1 MKIAQLAQEYKQ
13 LDGQTI
19 TIQGWL
25 RNHRVGKNISF
36 MMVNDGTCFD
46 VIQVVYK
53 NLANQEEITKTNIA
67 SAVEVKAVVK
77 VTEGGKQDFELV
89 AEEIEVLA
97 ASSEDYPLQPKKH
110 SYEFLREIAHL
121 RARSN
126 TFNAVFR
133 IRSLCSQILHEYF
146 AKEGFVHVHSPII
159 TGADAE
165 GAGEMFQVTT
175 LNLDNIEMNE
185 EGKVEYKN
193 DFFNKQANL
202 TVSGQLLAE
211 TYALAFQKVYTFGPT
226 FRAEHS
232 NTTRH
237 AAEFWMLEPEI
248 AFAGLDEVIE
258 LEKDMLIYTVGELLK
273 RAPKELAF
281 LNSLRDYDLVE
292 RLEDLVSANFNRISY
307 TAAVD
312 LLLKEIAEG
321 KVEFENEVFWG
332 VDLATEH
339 EKYLTDVVYKTPVFV
354 TDYPRD
360 IKAFY
365 MRLNDD
371 MKTVAATDLLVPGIG
386 ELCGGSAREERLD
399 LLDEQMAKFN
409 IDTEELDW
417 YRDLRRYGGVKHGGF
432 GIGFERLVMYV
443 TGMENIRDVTSFPR
457 TVRNLDF

>member
-1 MKIAQLAQEYKQ
+1 MKIVDLAQGYKQ
-13 LDGQTI
+13 LDGTQVKVT
-19 TIQGWL
+19 GWL

-36 MMVNDGTCFD
+36 MMINDGTCFD

-53 NLANQEEITKTNIA
+53 NLQNQDEISKTHIA
-67 SAVEVKAVVK
+67 SAVEIIAQVK

-89 AEEIEVLA
+89 ASKIDVLA

-110 SYEFLREIAHL
+110 TYEFLREIAHL

-175 LNLDNIEMNE
+175 LDLENIKLNE
-185 EGKVEYKN
+185 DGSVDYKQ

-237 AAEFWMLEPEI
+237 VAEFWMLEPEI

-258 LEKDMLIYTVGELLK
+258 LEKDMLIYTVKQLLA

-281 LNSLRDYDLVE
+281 LNSLKDYDLVE
-292 RLEDLVSANFNRISY
+292 RLENLVGANFNRITY
-307 TAAVD
+307 TEAID
-312 LLLKEIAEG
+312 LLLAHIADG
-321 KVEFENEVFWG
+321 KVNFDNEVFWG

-339 EKYLTDVVYKTPVFV
+339 EKYLTDVVYQTPLFV

-371 MKTVAATDLLVPGIG
+371 QKTVAATDLLVPGIG

-399 LLDEQMAKFN
+399 VLDAQMKKFN
-409 IDTEELDW
+409 IDSDELGW

-443 TGMENIRDVTSFPR
+443 TGMENIKDVSSFPR
-457 TVRNLDF
+457 TVRNLEF

>member
-1 MKIAQLAQEYKQ
+1 MKIAELVNKYKE
-13 LDGQTI
+13 LDGKQVK
-19 TIQGWL
+19 IQGWL

-36 MMVNDGTCFD
+36 MMINDGTCFD

-53 NLANQEEITKTNIA
+53 ELENQEEIIKTKIA
-67 SAVEVKAVVK
+67 SAVEISATVK

-89 AEEIEVLA
+89 ANDIVVLA
-97 ASSEDYPLQPKKH
+97 ASSDDYPLQPKKH

-146 AKEGFVHVHSPII
+146 GKEGFVHVHSPII

-175 LNLDNIEMNE
+175 LDLDNIELNE
-185 EGKVEYKN
+185 DGEVDYKK
-193 DFFNKQANL
+193 DFFGKKASM

-237 AAEFWMLEPEI
+237 IAEFWMLEPEI
-248 AFAGLDEVIE
+248 AFAGLDEIIE
-258 LEKDMLIYTVGELLK
+258 LEKSMLIYTVDQLLK
-273 RAPKELAF
+273 RAPKELEF
-281 LNSLRDYDLVE
+281 LNSLKDYDLVG
-292 RLEDLVSANFNRISY
+292 RLEDLVSANFNRITY
-307 TAAVD
+307 TKAVE
-312 LLLKEIAEG
+312 LLQEDIKAG
-321 KVEFENEVFWG
+321 KVKFENEVYWG

-339 EKYLTDVVYKTPVFV
+339 EKYLTDVVYKTPLFV

-399 LLDEQMAKFN
+399 LFDEQVKHFN
-409 IDTEELDW
+409 IDSEELYW
-417 YRDLRRYGGVKHGGF
+417 YRDLRRFGGVKHAGF

-443 TGMENIRDVTSFPR
+443 TGMENIRDVSSFPR
-457 TVRNLDF
+457 TVKGLEY

>member
-1 MKIAQLAQEYKQ
+1 MKITDLAKQYKQ
-13 LDGQTI
+13 LDGEQV

-36 MMVNDGTCFD
+36 MMLNDGTCFD

-53 NLANQEEITKTNIA
+53 GLENQEEVSKTNIA
-67 SAVEVKAVVK
+67 SAVEIKGTVK
-77 VTEGGKQDFELV
+77 VTEGGKQDFEIV
-89 AEEIEVLA
+89 AEEVTVLA

-133 IRSLCSQILHEYF
+133 IRSLCSQILHEFF

-175 LNLDNIEMNE
+175 LNLEDIEMNE
-185 EGKVEYKN
+185 EGKVDYKK
-193 DFFNKQANL
+193 DFFGKQANL

-237 AAEFWMLEPEI
+237 IAEFWMLEPEI
-248 AFAGLDEVIE
+248 AFAGLDEIIE

-273 RAPKELAF
+273 RAPKELEF
-281 LNSLRDYDLVE
+281 LNGLKDYDLVS
-292 RLEDLVSANFNRISY
+292 RLEDLVNANFNRITY
-307 TAAVD
+307 TEAVEMLQKAIENGD
-312 LLLKEIAEG
+312 VK
-321 KVEFENEVFWG
+321 FENEVFWG

-339 EKYLTDVVYKTPVFV
+339 EKYLTDEVFKTPLFV
-354 TDYPRD
+354 TDYPRE

-365 MRLNDD
+365 MRLSDD
-371 MKTVAATDLLVPGIG
+371 KKTVEATDLLVPGIG
-386 ELCGGSAREERLD
+386 ELIGGSAREERLE
-399 LLDEQMAKFN
+399 LLDEQMEKFN
-409 IDTEELDW
+409 IDTEELAW
-417 YRDLRRYGGVKHGGF
+417 YRDLRRYGGVKHAGF

-443 TGMENIRDVTSFPR
+443 TGMENIRDVSSYPR
-457 TVRNLDF
+457 TVRSLEF

>member
-1 MKIAQLAQEYKQ
+1 MKIVDLAKQ
-13 LDGQTI
+13 YQDLDGKQV

-53 NLANQEEITKTNIA
+53 DIENQEEISKTNIA
-67 SAVEVKAVVK
+67 SAVEITGTVK
-77 VTEGGKQDFELV
+77 VTEGSKQDFEIV
-89 AEEIEVLA
+89 ADAIEVLA

-110 SYEFLREIAHL
+110 SYEFLREISHL

-146 AKEGFVHVHSPII
+146 AKEGYVHVHSPIL

-175 LNLDNIEMNE
+175 LDLDNVPKTE
-185 EGKVEYKN
+185 EGQVDYKK
-193 DFFNKQANL
+193 DFFGKQANL

-237 AAEFWMLEPEI
+237 VAEFWMLEPEI

-281 LNSLRDYDLVE
+281 LNSLKDYDLVE
-292 RLEDLVSANFNRISY
+292 RLESLVSANFGRITY
-307 TAAVD
+307 TEAVEMLQAD
-312 LLLKEIAEG
+312 IEAG
-321 KVEFENEVFWG
+321 KVKFENEVFWG

-339 EKYLTDVVYKTPVFV
+339 EKYLTDVVFKTPLFV

-365 MRLNDD
+365 MRVNDD

-399 LLDEQMAKFN
+399 LLDEQMSKFN
-409 IDTEELDW
+409 IDTEELNW
-417 YRDLRRYGGVKHGGF
+417 YRDLRRYGGVKHAGF

-443 TGMENIRDVTSFPR
+443 TGMENIRDVSSYPR
-457 TVRNLDF
+457 TVRNLEF

>member
-1 MKIAQLAQEYKQ
+1 MKIVDLAAQYKD

-53 NLANQEEITKTNIA
+53 NLENQEEITKANIA
-67 SAVEVKAVVK
+67 SAVEITGTVK
-77 VTEGGKQDFELV
+77 VTEGGKQDFEIS
-89 AEEIEVLA
+89 AEQIEVLA

-110 SYEFLREIAHL
+110 TYEFLREIAHL

-175 LNLDNIEMNE
+175 LDLDNLEMNE
-185 EGKVEYKN
+185 EGKVDYKK

-237 AAEFWMLEPEI
+237 VAEFWMLEPEI

-281 LNSLRDYDLVE
+281 LDGLKDYDLVE
-292 RLEDLVSANFNRISY
+292 RLENLVNANFNRITY
-307 TAAVD
+307 TEAVD
-312 LLLKEIAEG
+312 LLLAHIAEG
-321 KVEFENEVFWG
+321 KVKFENEVFWG

-339 EKYLTDVVYKTPVFV
+339 EKYITDVVYQTPVFV
-354 TDYPRD
+354 TDYPRE

-371 MKTVAATDLLVPGIG
+371 QKTVAATDLLVPGIG

-399 LLDEQMAKFN
+399 VLDEQMEKFN
-409 IDTEELDW
+409 IDTEELSW

-443 TGMENIRDVTSFPR
+443 TGMENIRDVSSFPR
-457 TVRNLDF
+457 TVRNLEF

>member
-1 MKIAQLAQEYKQ
+1 MKITDLAKQYKQ
-13 LDGQTI
+13 LDGEQV

-36 MMVNDGTCFD
+36 MMLNDGTCFD

-53 NLANQEEITKTNIA
+53 GLENQEEVSKTNIA
-67 SAVEVKAVVK
+67 SAVEIKGTVK
-77 VTEGGKQDFELV
+77 VTEGGKQDFEIV
-89 AEEIEVLA
+89 AEEVTILA

-133 IRSLCSQILHEYF
+133 IRSLCSQILHEFF

-175 LNLDNIEMNE
+175 LNLEDIEMNE
-185 EGKVEYKN
+185 EGKVDYKK
-193 DFFNKQANL
+193 DFFGKQANL

-237 AAEFWMLEPEI
+237 IAEFWMLEPEI
-248 AFAGLDEVIE
+248 AFAGLDEIIE

-273 RAPKELAF
+273 RAPKELEF
-281 LNSLRDYDLVE
+281 LNGLKDYDLVS
-292 RLEDLVSANFNRISY
+292 RLEDLVNANFNRITY
-307 TAAVD
+307 TEAVD
-312 LLLKEIAEG
+312 MLQKAIENG
-321 KVEFENEVFWG
+321 DVKFENEVFWG

-339 EKYLTDVVYKTPVFV
+339 EKYLTDEVFKTPLFV

-365 MRLNDD
+365 MRLSDD
-371 MKTVAATDLLVPGIG
+371 KKTVEATDLLVPGIG
-386 ELCGGSAREERLD
+386 ELIGGSAREERLD
-399 LLDEQMAKFN
+399 LLDEQMEKFN
-409 IDTEELDW
+409 IDTEELAW
-417 YRDLRRYGGVKHGGF
+417 YRDLRRYGGVKHAGF

-443 TGMENIRDVTSFPR
+443 TGMENIRDVSSYPR
-457 TVRNLDF
+457 TVRSLEF

>member
-1 MKIAQLAQEYKQ
+1 MKIAELVAKYKE
-13 LDGQTI
+13 LDGEQVK
-19 TIQGWL
+19 IQGWL

-36 MMVNDGTCFD
+36 MMINDGTCFD

-53 NLANQEEITKTNIA
+53 GLKNQEEIIKTKIA
-67 SAVEVKAVVK
+67 SAVEVCATVK

-89 AEEIEVLA
+89 ANDIVVLA
-97 ASSEDYPLQPKKH
+97 ASSDDYPLQPKKH

-146 AKEGFVHVHSPII
+146 GKEGFVHVHSPII

-175 LNLDNIEMNE
+175 LDLDNIELNE
-185 EGKVEYKN
+185 DGEVDYKK
-193 DFFNKQANL
+193 DFFGKKASM

-237 AAEFWMLEPEI
+237 IAEFWMLEPEI
-248 AFAGLDEVIE
+248 AFAGLDEIIE
-258 LEKDMLIYTVGELLK
+258 LEKSMLIYTVDQLLK
-273 RAPKELAF
+273 RAPKELEF
-281 LNSLRDYDLVE
+281 LNSLKDYDLVG
-292 RLEDLVSANFNRISY
+292 RLEDLVSANFNRITY
-307 TAAVD
+307 TKAVE
-312 LLLKEIAEG
+312 LLQEDIKAG
-321 KVEFENEVFWG
+321 KVKFENEVYWG

-339 EKYLTDVVYKTPVFV
+339 EKYLTDVVYKTPLFV

-399 LLDEQMAKFN
+399 LFDEQVKHFN
-409 IDTEELDW
+409 IDSEELYW
-417 YRDLRRYGGVKHGGF
+417 YRDLRRFGGVKHAGF

-443 TGMENIRDVTSFPR
+443 TGMENIRDVSSFPR
-457 TVRNLDF
+457 TVKGLEY

>member
-1 MKIAQLAQEYKQ
+1 MKIVDLAAQYKD
-13 LDGQTI
+13 LDGKQV

-53 NLANQEEITKTNIA
+53 NLENQEEVSKANIA
-67 SAVEVKAVVK
+67 SAVEIVATVK

-89 AEEIEVLA
+89 ADSIEILA

-175 LNLDNIEMNE
+175 LDLDNLEMGE
-185 EGKVEYKN
+185 DGKVNYKN

-237 AAEFWMLEPEI
+237 VAEFWMLEPEI

-281 LNSLRDYDLVE
+281 LDGLKDYNLVE
-292 RLEDLVSANFNRISY
+292 RLENLVNANFNRITY
-307 TAAVD
+307 TEAVE
-312 LLLKEIAEG
+312 LLLNHIAEG
-321 KVEFENEVFWG
+321 KVKFENEVFWG

-339 EKYLTDVVYKTPVFV
+339 EKYITDVVYQTPVFV
-354 TDYPRD
+354 TDYPRE

-371 MKTVAATDLLVPGIG
+371 QKTVAATDLLVPGIG

-399 LLDEQMAKFN
+399 ILDEQMAKFN
-409 IDTEELDW
+409 IDTEELSW

-443 TGMENIRDVTSFPR
+443 TGMENIRDVSSFPR
-457 TVRNLDF
+457 TVRNLEF